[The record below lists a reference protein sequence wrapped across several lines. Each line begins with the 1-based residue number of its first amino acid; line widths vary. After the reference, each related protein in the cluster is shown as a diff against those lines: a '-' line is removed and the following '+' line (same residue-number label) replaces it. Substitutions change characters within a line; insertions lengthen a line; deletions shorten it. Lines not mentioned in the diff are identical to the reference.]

1 MPKIELTTLIS
12 APVERVFD
20 LARSIDLHMA
30 STSHTG
36 ERAVAG
42 VTSGLLGRGEQVTWR
57 AKHFGIW
64 HHLTSRITEYDRPLH
79 FRDSMARGSFRRLDH
94 DHYFEAADC
103 SGTRALMRVVF
114 DFTSPLGLFGVV
126 ADRLLLIRHFR
137 ALLIRRNQA
146 IKETAESELARS

>member
-79 FRDSMARGSFRRLDH
+79 FRDSMVRGSFRRLDH
-94 DHYFEAADC
+94 DHYFEPADS
-103 SGTRALMRVVF
+103 SGTQTLMRDVF